1 MRRSESPSKAITGS
15 NVSHRE
21 EDDIISEATDWV
33 TGSFLLFQV

>member
-1 MRRSESPSKAITGS
+1 MRRSESPSKAIT
-15 NVSHRE
+15 